1 MFYLKKIVYVAV
13 AVWTVVAC
21 SLTYGQAAQAES
33 IELYTVDYPPY
44 TIMGQDGVFSGID
57 VDVVKAAFLAVG
69 INVELKTAP
78 WTRIL
83 KNIEHGHTL
92 GTISCSKRPERLE
105 YVIFSAPISAVKDV
119 AVMAALADDQA
130 LAQVSDLEKFEVIAV
145 NGWGVEQELSRLG
158 IAHTTTPSIETGINA
173 VINRGVDVFYN
184 GELST
189 LFRARELGLLDKIKL
204 KHFKDKMSTPLHI
217 CFSKQHSESQRLVE
231 RFNLGLS
238 RIKDQ
243 GIYQAIYDKYL

>member
-1 MFYLKKIVYVAV
+1 MFYLKKIVYIAV
-13 AVWTVVAC
+13 AVWTIVAG
-21 SLTYGQAAQAES
+21 SLTYGEAAPAES

-44 TIMGQDGVFSGID
+44 TIMGQDGVFRGID

-69 INVELKTAP
+69 IKVELKTAP
-78 WTRIL
+78 WARIL

-105 YVIFSAPISAVKDV
+105 YVIFSAPISVIKDV

-130 LAQVSDLEKFEVIAV
+130 LVQVSDLHNFEVIAV

-158 IAHTTTPSIETGINA
+158 IAHTTTPSLETGINA

-189 LFRARELGLLDKIKL
+189 LFRARELGLLDKIKF

-217 CFSKQHSESQRLVE
+217 CFSKQHSESQRLVD

-238 RIKDQ
+238 RIKEQ